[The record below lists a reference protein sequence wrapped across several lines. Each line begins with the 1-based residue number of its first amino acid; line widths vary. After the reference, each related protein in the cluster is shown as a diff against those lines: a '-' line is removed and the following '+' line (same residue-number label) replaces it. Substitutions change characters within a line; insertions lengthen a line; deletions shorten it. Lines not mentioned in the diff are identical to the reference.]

1 MKSLVPTPS
10 GFVEIFTV
18 LVNGDVVSYGK
29 ALNHHSYAPNIWRA
43 LGNKYK
49 FIDAHADILNDPRVQ
64 QLFRS
69 VGTGKMNRE
78 DDLLVGST
86 YDFVWIR
93 NEGLRQFV
101 TALDHFCKEHTWDLS
116 PKSIIDV
123 LNNYGT
129 LPNKIKESDIQL
141 GSSTLNAVRTTAEII
156 ERAVKEVSNLKGI
169 AFNMCSENP
178 PFWYVNDEV
187 SGRRP
192 YNLYLDGEQKADTYK
207 GRSAWE
213 LLWALED
220 LSRLNSKGITNG
232 K

>member
-1 MKSLVPTPS
+1 MKNLVPTPA
-10 GFVEIFTV
+10 GFVEVFTM
-18 LVNGDVVSYGK
+18 LMNGDVVSYDK

-43 LGNKYK
+43 LGAKYK
-49 FIDAHADILNDPRVQ
+49 FLDPYADILNDARVQ
-64 QLFRS
+64 QLFRA

-78 DDLLVGST
+78 EDLLVGST

-93 NEGLRQFV
+93 NDGLPQFV

-116 PKSIIDV
+116 RSNFAEV
-123 LNNYGT
+123 LNSYGT
-129 LPNKIKESDIQL
+129 FPSKIKESDIQL
-141 GSSTLNAVRTTAEII
+141 GASTLNAVCTCAEII
-156 ERAVKEVSNLKGI
+156 KRAMKEVAGLKGI
-169 AFNMCSENP
+169 AFNMCSENA

-192 YNLYLDGEQKADTYK
+192 YNLYLDGTQKADTYK
-207 GRSAWE
+207 GRAAWE

-220 LSRLNSKGITNG
+220 QSRLNKII

>member
-1 MKSLVPTPS
+1 MKSLVPTPA
-10 GFVEIFTV
+10 GFVEVFTV
-18 LVNGDVVSYGK
+18 LMNGDVVSYGK

-49 FIDAHADILNDPRVQ
+49 FIDPYADILNDSRVQ
-64 QLFRS
+64 QLFRA
-69 VGTGKMNRE
+69 VGTGKMDRE

-93 NEGLRQFV
+93 KEGLRQFV
-101 TALDHFCKEHTWDLS
+101 SALRNFCREHTWDLS
-116 PKSIIDV
+116 RNNIADV
-123 LNNYGT
+123 LNSYGT
-129 LPNKIKESDIQL
+129 LPSKIKESNIQL
-141 GSSTLNAVRTTAEII
+141 GSSMLNAVNECAEII
-156 ERAVKEVSNLKGI
+156 ERALKDVAGLKGI
-169 AFNMCSENP
+169 AFNMCSENA

-192 YNLYLDGEQKADTYK
+192 YNLYLDGDQKTDTYK
-207 GRSAWE
+207 GRAAWE

-220 LSRLNSKGITNG
+220 QSRLNKVI